1 MRLRSYRQ
9 ERTASTSRLGSAEEV
24 TVEVPLEPEA
34 RTVMRMRLRYAGLV
48 WICGRRGKSES
59 QRTRS
64 KRGSWLGRDSY
75 GSADRRCES
84 GLLWG
89 GAERRRASLGGLK
102 EIDRKNAD
110 QRLQRVAKAGLYG
123 DEIVGNR
130 QQQERQSEE
139 AGGGDSGV
147 QGKNK
152 PEDPREGKEGKVE
165 NATGGG
171 RPGNVIR
178 MGSAGPEK
186 VDAECGDGEEVSR
199 MSGNVLLGRVSTR
212 FGVVHFAEGVVASEF
227 RRRHEGMVVPHLPAG
242 GAGTVAEVH
251 LDSAKLESQTH

>member
-1 MRLRSYRQ
+1 MRRRRARVGRPAMWSWCSCVMRMAERAAGSSLAVFMRLSNSRQ
-9 ERTASTSRLGSAEEV
+9 ERPASTSRLVSAEEM
-24 TVEVPLEPEA
+24 TVELPLEPEA

-123 DEIVGNR
+123 DEVVGNR
-130 QQQERQSEE
+130 QQQERPSEI
-139 AGGGDSGV
+139 
-147 QGKNK
+147 
-152 PEDPREGKEGKVE
+152 
-165 NATGGG
+165 G
-171 RPGNVIR
+171 RAHV
-178 MGSAGPEK
+178 
-186 VDAECGDGEEVSR
+186 
-199 MSGNVLLGRVSTR
+199 
-212 FGVVHFAEGVVASEF
+212 
-227 RRRHEGMVVPHLPAG
+227 
-242 GAGTVAEVH
+242 
-251 LDSAKLESQTH
+251 